1 MKQIVRTAPQMG
13 EALRRIRRASKL
25 TQAELG
31 QKMGVRQATVSRLE
45 AGERGTELGT
55 LMDALAALNLEL
67 VIRPRAQGQGSD
79 FEDLF

>member
-1 MKQIVRTAPQMG
+1 MEQIVRTASQLG
-13 EALRRIRRASKL
+13 EALRRVRRADEL
-25 TQAELG
+25 TQAGLG

-45 AGERGTELGT
+45 AGERGTEVGT

-67 VIRPRAQGQGSD
+67 VIRPRAQGPRPD